1 MSKTTTQMRISTVNN
16 LYCVDDCCLVVRCLA
31 MVMNMEDV
39 AGQLISR
46 KQCIGQCTWTANTTD
61 TAADAAGGDDDAT
74 KLILMTLMLKSS

>member
-1 MSKTTTQMRISTVNN
+1 
-16 LYCVDDCCLVVRCLA
+16 